1 MILLL
6 GIVWLVLLL
15 YGLRAELMEHRRL
28 AKMASELREG
38 RP

>member
-6 GIVWLVLLL
+6 GIIWLVLLL
-15 YGLRAELMEHRRL
+15 CGLRVELMEHRRL
-28 AKMASELREG
+28 ARMARELREG